1 MTTLAQKSD
10 YSILL
15 FLLRNKSFRP
25 IANQYKL
32 NYNCISVL
40 IGLYL
45 HAQINSNKGILITH
59 LAKFLLY
66 YYTVQKIREYLDKL
80 ISFDLVVSK
89 TRYYYLTELGY
100 SAINIISQRSE
111 QLVYSFCSK
120 HSVEL

>member
-40 IGLYL
+40 VGLYL
-45 HAQINSNKGILITH
+45 HASISSNKGILITH

-66 YYTVQKIREYLDKL
+66 YYTTQQIRIYLDKL

-89 TRYYYLTELGY
+89 NRLYYLTELGY
-100 SAINIISQRSE
+100 SAINIIQQRSE
-111 QLVYSFCSK
+111 SLVYDFCNRYGI
-120 HSVEL
+120 EL

>member
-1 MTTLAQKSD
+1 MTTLAQNSD

-32 NYNCISVL
+32 NYHCITVL
-40 IGLYL
+40 VGLYL
-45 HAQINSNKGILITH
+45 NALINGNNGILITH

-66 YYTVQKIREYLDKL
+66 YFTVQQLRGHLDKL
-80 ISFDLVVSK
+80 ISYDLVVSK
-89 TRYYYLTELGY
+89 NRCYLLTELGNN
-100 SAINIISQRSE
+100 AINTISQRSE

-120 HSVEL
+120 HGLEL

>member
-1 MTTLAQKSD
+1 MTTLAQNSD

-40 IGLYL
+40 VGLYL
-45 HAQINSNKGILITH
+45 HALINSNKGILITH

-66 YYTVQKIREYLDKL
+66 YYTTQQIRRYLDKL
-80 ISFDLVVSK
+80 ISFDLVISK
-89 TRYYYLTELGY
+89 NRYYYLTELGY
-100 SAINIISQRSE
+100 SAINIIHQRSE
-111 QLVYSFCSK
+111 SLIYDFCNRYSI
-120 HSVEL
+120 EL